1 MLWTR
6 ADPVRDAAKL
16 LQYNRLKT
24 TAIRRMP
31 KVVDHD
37 EQRERLSKCAAEL
50 IAQLGLEKTTLRKV
64 ADAYGCTKG
73 MVQYYFADK
82 EALLYNALLFVTERY
97 RARARAAAGRL
108 KGLALIESRYT
119 ALLPL
124 NMELHDE
131 WAVRIAFYTRAS
143 TTPAMQKLLSQHYDR
158 DLRAGIKDLQQA
170 RKLGQVRA
178 NLSNIDAY
186 RTIMSAVGGV
196 GLTAVMNPTQLS
208 PQDQLQ
214 VLKNVIDSLR
224 A

>member
-1 MLWTR
+1 
-6 ADPVRDAAKL
+6 
-16 LQYNRLKT
+16 
-24 TAIRRMP
+24 MP

-37 EQRERLSKCAAEL
+37 EQRIRLSKCAAEL
-50 IAQLGLEKTTLRKV
+50 IARIGLEKTTLRKV

-97 RARARAAAGRL
+97 RERARAAAGRL
-108 KGLALIESRYT
+108 RGLALIESRYT

-124 NMELHDE
+124 NQELHDE
-131 WAVRIAFYTRAS
+131 WAVRVAFYTRAA

-158 DLRAGIKDLQQA
+158 DLKAGIKDLQEA
-170 RKLGQVRA
+170 RKLGELREGLTDV
-178 NLSNIDAY
+178 DAY
-186 RTIMSAVGGV
+186 RSIMSAVGGV

-208 PQDQLQ
+208 PRDQIQ

-224 A
+224 P